1 MQQPKPF
8 YQQHDAYGPRPLDQ
22 SENQSNRPLQ
32 TFVLPDNPASVGPSN
47 LYHPPSQEKDVF
59 TAPPAGFQMAP
70 CGCFFDPR
78 IYRIEWAMTNFVQ
91 PSVYKLTGGSSSPSA
106 YLLDTHGYLKS
117 PVQTVP
123 YPPYHPVPSNPQYIM
138 PYFNQES
145 PASETEQGNLVPN
158 APHVSQFLEMPQPQE
173 DGQNNDNKL
182 PQLLVSLPG
191 LSQNE
196 QSLQISTYCHLKG
209 RPSPHNPEFQGFD
222 SFQVKG
228 EKLKENDM
236 SQNLLVNT
244 QIPDI
249 CIEDQNFLS
258 SPSVANAQVMAEA
271 ASCPLQDSLVA
282 EDSEALDTE
291 EPFDLPENVL
301 LEDAMK
307 LFDCSP
313 ANSDSEVSRDNLSRT
328 LTSSE
333 SESKDCCFP
342 CDDSSSDIRSLNL
355 PDELLSFDYS
365 VPEILNTVASMDYF
379 YDLKTFNED
388 PKWDL
393 ERVLQPPQNSGS
405 LQDHRQ
411 EPQGKEK
418 LSSASIK
425 KRKQTDSKIN
435 LPLAQESSTLDRQE
449 ECPVTGI

>member
-1 MQQPKPF
+1 MQQAKTF

-22 SENQSNRPLQ
+22 SESQSNRPLQ

-47 LYHPPSQEKDVF
+47 LYHPPSPEKDVF
-59 TAPPAGFQMAP
+59 TGPPAGFQMAP

-91 PSVYKLTGGSSSPSA
+91 PSVYKLSGGSSSPSA
-106 YLLDTHGYLKS
+106 YLLDTHRYLKS

-123 YPPYHPVPSNPQYIM
+123 YPPYHPIPSNPQYIM
-138 PYFNQES
+138 PYFNQEG
-145 PASETEQGNLVPN
+145 PASGTEQGNLVPN
-158 APHVSQFLEMPQPQE
+158 PLHNSQFLEMPQPQE

-182 PQLLVSLPG
+182 PQLFVSLPG

-222 SFQVKG
+222 SFQVEG
-228 EKLKENDM
+228 EELKENDM
-236 SQNLLVNT
+236 SQNLVVNT

-249 CIEDQNFLS
+249 CIEDQNPLS
-258 SPSVANAQVMAEA
+258 SPSVANAQMMAEA
-271 ASCPLQDSLVA
+271 ASRPLA
-282 EDSEALDTE
+282 EDSEVLDTE
-291 EPFDLPENVL
+291 ESFDLPENVL

-307 LFDCSP
+307 LFDCSL
-313 ANSDSEVSRDNLSRT
+313 ANSDSEVSRDNLSCT

-365 VPEILNTVASMDYF
+365 VPEILNTVASMDCF
-379 YDLKTFNED
+379 FDLKTFNED

-405 LQDHRQ
+405 LQDPRQ
-411 EPQGKEK
+411 EPQGEET
-418 LSSASIK
+418 LSSTSIK
-425 KRKQTDSKIN
+425 KRQQTDSKN
-435 LPLAQESSTLDRQE
+435 KPNSAEEGSTSDRQE
-449 ECPVTGI
+449 CPATGS

>member
-1 MQQPKPF
+1 
-8 YQQHDAYGPRPLDQ
+8 
-22 SENQSNRPLQ
+22 
-32 TFVLPDNPASVGPSN
+32 
-47 LYHPPSQEKDVF
+47 SQEKDVF

-222 SFQVKG
+222 SF
-228 EKLKENDM
+228 
-236 SQNLLVNT
+236 

>member
-1 MQQPKPF
+1 
-8 YQQHDAYGPRPLDQ
+8 
-22 SENQSNRPLQ
+22 
-32 TFVLPDNPASVGPSN
+32 
-47 LYHPPSQEKDVF
+47 SQEKDVF
-59 TAPPAGFQMAP
+59 TGPPAGFQMAP

-91 PSVYKLTGGSSSPSA
+91 PSSSPSA

-123 YPPYHPVPSNPQYIM
+123 YPPYHQIPSNPQYII
-138 PYFNQES
+138 PYFNQEG
-145 PASETEQGNLVPN
+145 PANGTGQGNLVPN
-158 APHVSQFLEMPQPQE
+158 ALHDSQFLEVPQPQE

-196 QSLQISTYCHLKG
+196 QSLQISTYCHPKG

-222 SFQVKG
+222 NQ
-228 EKLKENDM
+228 KL
-236 SQNLLVNT
+236 
-244 QIPDI
+244 
-249 CIEDQNFLS
+249 LS

-271 ASCPLQDSLVA
+271 VSCPLQDSLVA

-313 ANSDSEVSRDNLSRT
+313 ANSDSEVSRDNLSHT

-333 SESKDCCFP
+333 SESKDCSFP

-365 VPEILNTVASMDYF
+365 VPEILNTVTSMDYF

-405 LQDHRQ
+405 LQDPRQ

-425 KRKQTDSKIN
+425 KRKQTDSKN
-435 LPLAQESSTLDRQE
+435 KPTSAHESSTSDRQ